1 MKTPAI
7 GKTCLGDANRYP
19 SRFNASL
26 LLRLQRASRGWGPY
40 LGRCPW
46 LYTAALTARA
56 DYKTDYSAKNGKN
69 KNGKKAKHSMAITTE
84 NEKTD
89 LHVSED
95 GSQPAQD
102 DSLS

>member
-1 MKTPAI
+1 MLI
-7 GKTCLGDANRYP
+7 GIPHALTLRYFCVY
-19 SRFNASL
+19 SAR
-26 LLRLQRASRGWGPY
+26 RVGGGHTWG
-40 LGRCPW
+40 

-102 DSLS
+102 DSLHHKGRPPRLW